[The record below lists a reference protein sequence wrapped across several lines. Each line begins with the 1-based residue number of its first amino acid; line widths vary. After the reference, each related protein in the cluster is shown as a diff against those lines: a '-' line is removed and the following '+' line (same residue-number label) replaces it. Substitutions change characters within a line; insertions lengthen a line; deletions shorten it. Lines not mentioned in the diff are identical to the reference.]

1 MGCWGLRARSRRLRR
16 IRHRNRPHRSPHRRH
31 QGPRRR
37 SRRLHPRLS
46 AWWRTSTPGVAGPA
60 CRNGD
65 TRGRERQ
72 SSAAEPKTACH
83 TPRSDTRRSASLRM
97 VGVIR
102 LERIRAATARAR
114 PHVHRTPLVPVDGAL
129 LKLECLQ
136 PTGSFKVRGFFAA
149 ALALPEEKRSNGL
162 ITVSAGNAAQ
172 ACAYA
177 AHALGVSCRVVMYDT
192 APATKIEGVKRWG
205 GRPMLMPRAALLDWL
220 ANQGWESEPEAFI
233 HPFADT
239 EVMAGHVGLG
249 LELVEDVPDLAR
261 VLIPVGGGGLIGG
274 TASAIKGLRRGVE
287 VIGVQSDGY
296 ALWTKALEAGG
307 PVSIAPETIADGTTA
322 PFDERMLGLMKE
334 VVDRWLTV
342 PEPRLRAAIAELAVA
357 GKVVAEG
364 AGALAYAALE
374 QLPPGP
380 ATSTRSFWRASSVR
394 YAWSLGRIHSGRP
407 NACY

>member
-1 MGCWGLRARSRRLRR
+1 
-16 IRHRNRPHRSPHRRH
+16 
-31 QGPRRR
+31 
-37 SRRLHPRLS
+37 
-46 AWWRTSTPGVAGPA
+46 
-60 CRNGD
+60 
-65 TRGRERQ
+65 
-72 SSAAEPKTACH
+72 
-83 TPRSDTRRSASLRM
+83 
-97 VGVIR
+97 
-102 LERIRAATARAR
+102 
-114 PHVHRTPLVPVDGAL
+114 LVPVDGAL

-149 ALALPEEKRSNGL
+149 ALALPEEKRSHGL

-239 EVMAGHVGLG
+239 EVMAGHGGLG

-380 ATSTRSFWRASSVR
+380 ATVAVVSGGNIDPKLLASLLR
-394 YAWSLGRIHSGRP
+394 
-407 NACY
+407 